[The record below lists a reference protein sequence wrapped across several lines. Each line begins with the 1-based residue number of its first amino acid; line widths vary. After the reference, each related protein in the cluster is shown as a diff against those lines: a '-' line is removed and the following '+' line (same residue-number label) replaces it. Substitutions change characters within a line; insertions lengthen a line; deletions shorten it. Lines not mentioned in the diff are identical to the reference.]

1 MTFYKPNLL
10 YCLIISNH
18 WFIFK
23 IKLLKGVRGDVDFT
37 ECTTLVD
44 EGILDSFDIVE
55 IINVIDEEYGIEIVL
70 ENFNS
75 AEAILNMILRLQEE

>member
-1 MTFYKPNLL
+1 MEKLIELL
-10 YCLIISNH
+10 Q
-18 WFIFK
+18 
-23 IKLLKGVRGDVDFT
+23 GVRDDVDFR

-55 IINVIDEEYGIEIVL
+55 IVNLIDEEYGIEIPAIEIVP

-75 AEAILNMILRLQEE
+75 VEAILNMIQRFQEE